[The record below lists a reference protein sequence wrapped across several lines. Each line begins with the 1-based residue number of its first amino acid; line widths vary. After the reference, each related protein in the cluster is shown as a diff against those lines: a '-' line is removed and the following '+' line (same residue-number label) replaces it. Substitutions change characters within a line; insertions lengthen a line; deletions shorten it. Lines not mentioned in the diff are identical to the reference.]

1 MRAGVDYGARPVS
14 RTRRI
19 VVAVAVV
26 VVAGAG
32 IVAAVAA
39 GGSGDD
45 SGDRDDG
52 ARTVQPGAPGEDSR
66 ELTDEEAADIDAPEH
81 TPADTAFMQ
90 DMIVHHRQALE
101 MAALV
106 ASRTQRDDLPVL
118 ADRITVSQQAEI
130 EQMAT
135 WLEDRG
141 EDAPAAGPGAAE
153 GHHAS
158 MPGMATAEQ
167 LAELGS
173 VQGPAFDALFLD
185 LMIAHHQGAVT
196 MVEQLYAAGGGL
208 EPAAD
213 KVARDAEADQNI
225 EIERM
230 QDLAAQPG

>member
-1 MRAGVDYGARPVS
+1 MS

-32 IVAAVAA
+32 IVAAVVA
-39 GGSGDD
+39 GGSGDGSD
-45 SGDRDDG
+45 GDGPGDG
-52 ARTVQPGAPGEDSR
+52 PRTVQPGAPGEDGR
-66 ELTDEEAADIDAPEH
+66 ELTDDEAAAIEAPEH

-106 ASRTQRDDLPVL
+106 ADRTPRDDLPVL
-118 ADRITVSQQAEI
+118 ADRITVSQEAEI

-135 WLEDRG
+135 WLDDRG
-141 EDAPAAGPGAAE
+141 EDAPAEGPGAAE

-167 LAELGS
+167 LAALGGAR
-173 VQGPAFDALFLD
+173 GPAFDTLFLD

-230 QDLAAQPG
+230 QELAAQPASG